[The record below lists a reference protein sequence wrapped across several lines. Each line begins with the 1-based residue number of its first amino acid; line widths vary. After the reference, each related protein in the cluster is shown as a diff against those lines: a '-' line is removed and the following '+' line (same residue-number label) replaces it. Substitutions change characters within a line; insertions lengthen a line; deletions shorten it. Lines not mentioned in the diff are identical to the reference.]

1 MWCRRSRAAC
11 RAGRAP
17 RRPRRVSVRRDRE
30 ARAAE
35 RPMLTRKAGPARRLR
50 SALRL
55 AAISLAALTL
65 TAAAA
70 SLSAQEESTPA
81 ASDEL
86 LDPALRDLFHEALSG
101 ELAKE
106 HLIEITRHHR
116 IQGSRGYRE
125 AAQYVMGRLG
135 GFGFVAPTGGGDAA
149 AGTAAGGTPGTCR
162 AGDPPT
168 AWVESFVSDGHAMYQ
183 TWQSPPG
190 WDIDSAELR
199 LLPPRTA
206 PAAGAPAADASATVG
221 AATAGATGAAAPAGA
236 GDGKSSADAAS
247 AGERIVGFPEIAMS
261 VMTYSNAGDV
271 TAPLVWVGSGDREE
285 DYAGKDVRGKFVLA
299 TGYGGAVHRLAVLA
313 HGAAAVV
320 CFLDDSRAADHPDML
335 QYTGMWPHG
344 DELSR
349 TTFGFNLTHRQ
360 GARLRDMLLAGQDVT
375 LHGWVKGRGLEPYFM
390 DVVCAVIPGS
400 EHPEEEL
407 VFSAHLD
414 HPKESANDNAS
425 GSGAILDMART
436 LKELIDSGRLPRPRR
451 TLRFLWVPEW
461 NGTMAYIDR
470 HPELC
475 GPELGGHVLAN
486 LNMDM
491 VGENLELLH
500 SRLILTRTPDSLPSC
515 LNDVVQNMAEMVDAM
530 DIRTPRGG
538 ASAFN
543 WRMTPY
549 SGGSD
554 HMMMIDRK
562 IPAIM
567 FSHSPD
573 YTHHTSDDTPDKVD
587 PVELERCELISTGA
601 AWYLANLTD
610 ALALDLAALAGAGA
624 LTRAGEAMRLAR
636 AVEGSDTDNVI
647 DPLPT
652 LRALQ
657 ARLGIASESVAS
669 VLSFHAGE
677 DVDRTVKHWRDEL
690 GAMGDRLWPA
700 LSHRPSAEPPAK
712 AEAGDL
718 GVGRRVH
725 RLTRGPLDFGLPES
739 RLTADDITA
748 LHKAAPFDGD
758 MRFELVNFIDDQRH
772 VANIAAA
779 LSTEFRRKVTF
790 AQVTAYIDALV
801 KVGVVEWQ
809 Q

>member
-1 MWCRRSRAAC
+1 MRTLRPLRALLL
-11 RAGRAP
+11 AGC
-17 RRPRRVSVRRDRE
+17 
-30 ARAAE
+30 
-35 RPMLTRKAGPARRLR
+35 
-50 SALRL
+50 
-55 AAISLAALTL
+55 AAL
-65 TAAAA
+65 A
-70 SLSAQEESTPA
+70 LSAPCASTCAAQEGPGGGA
-81 ASDEL
+81 DEL
-86 LDPALRDLFHEALSG
+86 LAPALRDLFHEALSG

-106 HLIEITRHHR
+106 HVIAITRHHR
-116 IQGSRGYRE
+116 IQGSRGYRQAAHYVLGQLAGFGYATPPAGADPEAE
-125 AAQYVMGRLG
+125 AA
-135 GFGFVAPTGGGDAA
+135 TGTAAATAAATAAGTGTQIEAATRAA
-149 AGTAAGGTPGTCR
+149 AGTAAGGTPGSCR
-162 AGDPPT
+162 ATDPPS
-168 AWVESFVSDGHAMYQ
+168 AWIESFVSDGRAVYQ
-183 TWQSPPG
+183 TWQSPSG
-190 WDIDSAELR
+190 WDIESAELR
-199 LLPPRTA
+199 LLPPRGAAGASRATAAGATPDPAGTALTGATAA
-206 PAAGAPAADASATVG
+206 PAA
-221 AATAGATGAAAPAGA
+221 
-236 GDGKSSADAAS
+236 

-271 TAPLVWVGSGDREE
+271 TAPCVWVGSGEREE

-299 TGYGGAVHRLAVLA
+299 TGYGGAVHRLAVLG

-320 CFLDDSRAADHPDML
+320 CFLDDGRAADHPDML
-335 QYTGMWPHG
+335 QYTGMWPRA
-344 DELSR
+344 DELER

-360 GARLRDMLLAGQDVT
+360 GSRLRDMLLAGQDVT

-436 LKELIDSGRLPRPRR
+436 LKELIDSGRLPRPQR

-475 GPELGGHVLAN
+475 GPELGGKVLAN

-515 LNDVVQNMAEMVDAM
+515 LNDVVQNMAEMVDGM

-554 HMMMIDRK
+554 HMMMLDRK

-587 PVELERCELISTGA
+587 PVELERCELIATGA
-601 AWYLANLTD
+601 AWFLANLD
-610 ALALDLAALAGAGA
+610 IAQGLDLAQLVAARGASDYGQAVRRATASGIGTADRLALAREWQQTAVKSVAWWLRSVPGDRMPVHECADRLLAALVDLYGPGAGVESAGPQLTA
-624 LTRAGEAMRLAR
+624 LAH
-636 AVEGSDTDNVI
+636 AVTGTTAPRIPV
-647 DPLPT
+647 
-652 LRALQ
+652 
-657 ARLGIASESVAS
+657 
-669 VLSFHAGE
+669 
-677 DVDRTVKHWRDEL
+677 
-690 GAMGDRLWPA
+690 
-700 LSHRPSAEPPAK
+700 
-712 AEAGDL
+712 
-718 GVGRRVH
+718 
-725 RLTRGPLDFGLPES
+725 RLTRGPLDFGLPENGLS
-739 RLTADDITA
+739 IEDRKTFQ
-748 LHKAAPFDGD
+748 AAVPAFSGD
-758 MRFELVNFIDDQRH
+758 VRFELVNFIDGRRTIRQ
-772 VANIAAA
+772 IADM
-779 LSTEFRRKVTF
+779 LSMEFAVEIPVT
-790 AQVTAYIDALV
+790 QVEAYLDALETI
-801 KVGVVEWQ
+801 GVVKAEPAH
-809 Q
+809 